1 MINTLQRLMPSV
13 LPKRLYLFVGLAGA
27 ILSAVLWLMVLE
39 REKRHIEQLTVIELN
54 SLENTLQEA
63 IKTQIEALQRLT
75 SRWEV
80 RGGTPWEEW
89 RVDAANYIDDHPGL
103 AALGWADASL
113 RARWIVPEVY
123 SESIQDLN
131 LAFEQHRRTTLER
144 ARDTREAVRTRSID
158 LKLGWRGFTVYFPLY
173 TGERFDGMI
182 VAVYHTE
189 RLFDA
194 IVAPHFDNGL
204 SVAVY
209 ELGENIYSRRHDGT
223 AEAARWMQHREVTV
237 GGVTLQLQVT
247 PGPSMWAEMRSA
259 LPEIALTAGLIFSF
273 LLMTSVRLWERALY
287 YLHATERQNLH
298 LLAEIDERKRAVQ
311 ESEQLAESLRRQTEE
326 LESANKELAAFSY
339 SISHDLRAPLR
350 GMDGFSQALLEDYGD
365 ELDDTARDYLGRIR
379 RASQRMADL
388 IDAILTLSR
397 ATQGELR
404 RRKVDLSALAEGVV
418 EELRH
423 TAPERDVQISVQ
435 SGIQVV
441 GDERMLRVALQNL
454 LGNAWKFTAR
464 CDSPY
469 IAFGTTE
476 RDGKTVHYV
485 QDNGAGFNMT
495 YADRL
500 FTAFQ
505 RLHRSDEF
513 EGTGIGLASV
523 RRIIN
528 RHGGDVW
535 AESRP
540 GEGATF
546 YFTL

>member
-1 MINTLQRLMPSV
+1 MPSV

-298 LLAEIDERKRAVQ
+298 LLEEIDERKRAVE

-365 ELDDTARDYLGRIR
+365 QLDDTARDYLGRIR

-418 EELRH
+418 EELRY

-435 SGIQVV
+435 SGIEVV

-464 CDSPY
+464 CDSPD

-476 RDGKTVHYV
+476 RDGKTVYYV